1 MGDAASVELVI
12 LLPIA
17 VVPLA
22 VMASRRRWPRGAI
35 ATWLTSLGFLALW
48 LVALSSDMDRA
59 DATGGSGS
67 ILAGAGWAIA
77 AGAAAACSVFIA
89 RRRTEPASNP

>member
-1 MGDAASVELVI
+1 MELVI

-22 VMASRRRWPRGAI
+22 VMAGRRGWSVGGVAM
-35 ATWLTSLGFLALW
+35 WLLSLGFLALW
-48 LVALSSDMDRA
+48 MAALSRDMDRA

-67 ILAGAGWAIA
+67 ILAGSGWVLA
-77 AGAAAACSVFIA
+77 ASAAAACSVFIA
-89 RRRTEPASNP
+89 RRTAEPATRS

>member
-1 MGDAASVELVI
+1 MGNTAFVELVI

-22 VMASRRRWPRGAI
+22 VMASRRRWTLGGV
-35 ATWLTSLGFLALW
+35 ATWLASLGFLALW
-48 LVALSSDMDRA
+48 LVALSRDMDRA

-67 ILAGAGWAIA
+67 ILAGFGWVIA
-77 AGAAAACSVFIA
+77 AGVAAACSVLIA
-89 RRRTEPASNP
+89 RRRTQPAARS